1 MSTDAQAASP
11 RRARHRA
18 PRGQGERL
26 REEILAAAT
35 RLLFET
41 GDEAAVSIRAVAAAV
56 GVSTPSI
63 YLHFA
68 DKTELIWAV
77 CEEHFHRFAE
87 ELEQAAAGS
96 DDPVESLRL
105 RGRAYVRF
113 GLDNAEGYRILFM
126 SRGDLKSKE
135 EFLDEGSGPS
145 AFASLVGAVERCI
158 EAGAMRRDQ
167 DPTAVAFGCWALVH
181 GVTSLLI
188 SMPGFPWPKG
198 PEELV
203 DEMLTHHLD
212 GLRPSPAA
220 APRTSAT

>member
-1 MSTDAQAASP
+1 MSADAQAASP

-35 RLLFET
+35 RLLLET
-41 GDEAAVSIRAVAAAV
+41 GDEAAVSLRAVAAAV

-77 CEEHFHRFAE
+77 CEELFRKFE
-87 ELEQAAAGS
+87 QDLEQAAAGS
-96 DDPVESLRL
+96 DDPIESLKL

-126 SRGDLKSKE
+126 SRGELPSKE
-135 EFLDEGSGPS
+135 EFVDHGSGSS
-145 AFASLVGAVERCI
+145 AFASLVAAVQLCMD
-158 EAGAMRRDQ
+158 AGVMRRDE
-167 DPTAVAFGCWALVH
+167 DPTSVAFGCWALVH
-181 GVTSLLI
+181 GITSLLI
-188 SMPGFPWPKG
+188 SLPGFPWPMG

-203 DEMLTHHLD
+203 DRMLSHHLD
-212 GLRPSPAA
+212 GLRPEAARRAPAG
-220 APRTSAT
+220 

>member
-77 CEEHFHRFAE
+77 CEEHFRRFAE
-87 ELEQAAAGS
+87 ELEGAAAGS

-105 RGRAYVRF
+105 RGRAYLRF
-113 GLDNAEGYRILFM
+113 GLDNPEGYRILFM
-126 SRGDLKSKE
+126 SRGDLEPKE
-135 EFLDEGSGPS
+135 EFMDEGSGLD
-145 AFASLVGAVERCI
+145 AFASLVRAVERCM

-167 DPTAVAFGCWALVH
+167 DPTTVAFGCWALVH
-181 GVTSLLI
+181 GITSLLI
-188 SMPGFPWPKG
+188 SMPGIPWPMG

-212 GLRPSPAA
+212 GLRPSSAA
-220 APRTSAT
+220 APRTSDT

>member
-1 MSTDAQAASP
+1 MSTDAQATP
-11 RRARHRA
+11 RRARQRA
-18 PRGQGERL
+18 RRGHGERL

-41 GDEAAVSIRAVAAAV
+41 GDEDAVSIRAIAAAV
-56 GVSTPSI
+56 GVTTPSI

-77 CEEHFHRFAE
+77 CEEHFRKLDE
-87 ELEQAAAGS
+87 ELERAAAGS
-96 DDPVESLRL
+96 DDPLESLRL

-126 SRGDLKSKE
+126 SRGDLEPKE
-135 EFLDEGSGPS
+135 GFDGDATTSS
-145 AFASLVGAVERCI
+145 AFVNLVRAVERCMD
-158 EAGAMRRDQ
+158 AGAIRRD
-167 DPTAVAFGCWALVH
+167 DPTSVAFGLWALVH

-188 SMPGFPWPKG
+188 SLPGFPWPTG

-203 DEMLTHHLD
+203 DLLLAHHLE
-212 GLRPSPAA
+212 GLRPRPAD
-220 APRTSAT
+220 AP

>member
-1 MSTDAQAASP
+1 MSTDAPAASP

-68 DKTELIWAV
+68 DKNELIWAV
-77 CEEHFHRFAE
+77 CEEHFRRFTE

-96 DDPVESLRL
+96 DDPVESLMR
-105 RGRAYVRF
+105 RARAYVRF
-113 GLDNAEGYRILFM
+113 GLDNPEGYRILFM
-126 SRGDLKSKE
+126 SRGDLEPKE
-135 EFLDEGSGPS
+135 EFMDEGSGLD
-145 AFASLVGAVERCI
+145 AFASLVRAVERCM
-158 EAGAMRRDQ
+158 EAGAIRRDE
-167 DPTAVAFGCWALVH
+167 DPTTVAFGCWALAH
-181 GVTSLLI
+181 GITSLLI
-188 SMPGFPWPKG
+188 SMPGMPWPTG
-198 PEELV
+198 PEEMVDGLV
-203 DEMLTHHLD
+203 TRHLN
-212 GLRPSPAA
+212 GLRPSPSAA
-220 APRTSAT
+220 AGGAGD